1 VQNLVP
7 LAAAIF
13 LLLLVGGGC
22 LVATRRGPEF
32 LGHPKGLY
40 VLFFAEMWERFSYY
54 GMRALLIFYLTKHWL
69 FADDKSNLIYGAY
82 TSFFEPR
89 KRRQPAGGNF

>member
-1 VQNLVP
+1 MQNLVP

-40 VLFFAEMWERFSYY
+40 VLFFADCERS
-54 GMRALLIFYLTKHWL
+54 
-69 FADDKSNLIYGAY
+69 
-82 TSFFEPR
+82 SFQSPGFR
-89 KRRQPAGGNF
+89 IAASTARLMHYS